1 MVDNHKIM
9 IGSKKF
15 IAGTEASEESK
26 ISSVYLSIDNKLRGF
41 FKMDNHYREGLQN
54 VITGMRQ
61 MHLHLLTGD
70 NNSEETNLKTYFS
83 PTTQLHFNQS
93 PVDKLNY
100 INDIIEYE
108 EDTPKREEF
117 LKTIGMLYE
126 ENSKA
131 GPRGINGF
139 PMFMS
144 CNIVSMD
151 DTKRFIEMYK
161 KYENMREE
169 FEKEWN

>member
-1 MVDNHKIM
+1 MANWEHKIRTEEELKELVRAVYDCK
-9 IGSKKF
+9 IFTSLQCDSYLVGSVF
-15 IAGTEASEESK
+15 MPAMFLGSAPSK
-26 ISSVYLSIDNKLRGF
+26 PSTSTN
-41 FKMDNHYREGLQN
+41 NQ
-54 VITGMRQ
+54 ITRK
-61 MHLHLLTGD
+61 
-70 NNSEETNLKTYFS
+70 N
-83 PTTQLHFNQS
+83 
-93 PVDKLNY
+93 KLNY
-100 INDIIEYE
+100 ITAIIEYE

-169 FEKEWN
+169 FEKEWK